1 MKKKVLIIDD
11 ETSFTNIVKLTLEAK
26 GTYEVCVENDPRNA
40 INAARTFWPDLIIL
54 DVVMPELDGGE
65 VHTQLQADPVLKH
78 TPVIFLTAIVRKKEV
93 DEHAGMI
100 GGSFYLAK
108 PVSADDL
115 MAAMESHS
123 RAKSG
128 LVEQPAPDGVYKV

>member
-11 ETSFTNIVKLTLEAK
+11 ETTFTNIVKLTLEAK
-26 GTYEVCVENDPRNA
+26 GGYEVCVENDPRNA
-40 INAARTFWPDLIIL
+40 INAARTFWPDIIIL

-65 VHTQLQADPVLKH
+65 VHTQFQADPVLKN
-78 TPVIFLTAIVRKKEV
+78 TPIIFLTAIVRKKEV

-115 MAAMESHS
+115 MAAIENHS
-123 RAKSG
+123 RVKTGVLEA
-128 LVEQPAPDGVYKV
+128 PAVDGVYKI